1 QLHAITYTQVAD
13 PASPTGFRD
22 VYISPQTKSLLGY
35 TAEEWRGDPELWIKR
50 THPEDLDR
58 VLHEERASA
67 GGSTVFRAEY
77 RMIARDGRVVW
88 FRDEASPVVDLSTG
102 DTFWQGMMLDITA
115 EKLAQVDVEASER
128 RWKQLVETLPAV
140 VFI

>member
-1 QLHAITYTQVAD
+1 MRRNVPRDADEAQLAYRRLVEQIPAITYTQVAD

-22 VYISPQTKSLLGY
+22 VYISPQTKSMLGY
-35 TAEEWRGDPELWIKR
+35 TAEEWRADPELWIKR

-115 EKLAQVDVEASER
+115 EK
-128 RWKQLVETLPAV
+128 
-140 VFI
+140 